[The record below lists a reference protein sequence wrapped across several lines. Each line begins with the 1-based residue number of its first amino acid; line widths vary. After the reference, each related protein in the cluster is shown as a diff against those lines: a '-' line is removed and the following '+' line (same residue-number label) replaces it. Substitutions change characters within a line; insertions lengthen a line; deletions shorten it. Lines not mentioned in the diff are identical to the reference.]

1 LTRAWRTLEDIR
13 KEGKVRHIGVSNFT
27 VADLEAASD
36 VAPVTSLQPPYSA
49 LRRDIEQ
56 DVLPWCQAHGVG
68 VIVYS
73 PMQSGLLTG
82 AMTRERFASL
92 ADERLAPESEVLPGA
107 LFHAGARAGRA
118 SAAPWGRSTASRRAK
133 PPSRGR

>member
-1 LTRAWRTLEDIR
+1 M
-13 KEGKVRHIGVSNFT
+13 
-27 VADLEAASD
+27 ADLEAAST

-49 LRRDIEQ
+49 LRRDIEH

-92 ADERLAPESEVLPGA
+92 AANDWRKKAKYFQEPYFTQGLELVERLKAVGGKYGRLP
-107 LFHAGARAGRA
+107 
-118 SAAPWGRSTASRRAK
+118 AK

>member
-1 LTRAWRTLEDIR
+1 
-13 KEGKVRHIGVSNFT
+13 
-27 VADLEAASD
+27 
-36 VAPVTSLQPPYSA
+36 VTSLQPPYSA

-92 ADERLAPESEVLPGA
+92 APNDWRRKAKYFQEPYFTQGLELVERL
-107 LFHAGARAGRA
+107 RAV
-118 SAAPWGRSTASRRAK
+118 GRSTASRRAK